1 MRVPQLLMTIDGTE
15 LTGPQAAAVLARV
28 DVGMGRPHDRA
39 RLALGWQSPASDV
52 TPGTTIE
59 VAIGYD
65 DPTPVLTGQVDLVSH
80 RPWGLVVDVLAAP
93 AKLSTTWVGRSYIEL
108 SAGDIVRDLLDTAGV
123 EAGQI
128 DGGPTLA
135 AYHLDEHRSAWHHI
149 QDLANQTG
157 SEVSTEPGGALNFRP
172 APGAQSGGL
181 GGVAGPAAAAATSLL
196 GLGAGNRYGAEL
208 HDFAFGPA
216 AELTPR
222 PAVVANG
229 AASQLGPDK
238 WHILLGEPEGSS
250 PDGPTLV
257 PSMLRNQEGAD
268 QLAAAIDAAGDRATT
283 RGWLRV
289 TGNPDLRPGD
299 SIEVTDMPNVAD
311 SSLRVRRLGHR
322 VSYRSGFVTEIDVEG
337 AAA

>member
-1 MRVPQLLMTIDGTE
+1 VPKLRLNVDGTE
-15 LTGPQAAAVLARV
+15 LTGPQAAAVLARI
-28 DVGMGRPHDRA
+28 DVGMGRAHDRA

-52 TPGTTIE
+52 TPGTSIE
-59 VAIGYD
+59 VAVGYD
-65 DPTPVLTGQVDLVSH
+65 DPIPVLTGQVDLVSH

-108 SAGDIVRDLLDTAGV
+108 TAGDIVRDLLDTAEV
-123 EAGQI
+123 DAGDI

-135 AYHLDEHRSAWHHI
+135 AYHVDERRAAWHHI
-149 QDLANQTG
+149 QDLARQTG
-157 SEVSTEPGGALNFRP
+157 SEVSTKADGALNFRP

-181 GGVAGPAAAAATSLL
+181 GGVAGAAASVASNLL

-216 AELTPR
+216 TELTPR
-222 PAVVANG
+222 PLVVANG

-238 WHILLGEPEGSS
+238 WHILIGEPEGSS
-250 PDGPTLV
+250 PEGPTLV
-257 PSMLRNQEGAD
+257 PAMLRNQEGAD
-268 QLAAAIDAAGDRATT
+268 QLAAAIDAAGDRSTT
-283 RGWLRV
+283 RGWLRI

-299 SIEVTDMPNVAD
+299 SIDVTDLPNGED
-311 SSLRVRRLGHR
+311 TSLRVRRLGHR
-322 VSYRSGFVTEIDVEG
+322 VGHRSGFVTEIDVEG